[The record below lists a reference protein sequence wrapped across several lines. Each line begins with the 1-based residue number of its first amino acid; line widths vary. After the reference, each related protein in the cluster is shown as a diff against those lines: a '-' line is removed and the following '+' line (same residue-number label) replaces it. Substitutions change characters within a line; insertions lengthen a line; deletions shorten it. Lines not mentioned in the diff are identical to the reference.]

1 MATALPALAG
11 RFGSYDYWVTTMH
24 VGELNSNIVIPK
36 DDPAW
41 PDLSIEERYQ
51 RDVNLS
57 RVKKYIAPYFAKNPD
72 RFSGALILAV
82 KNSERMVFEPLS
94 SLVSKLPALYRA
106 AAENMGILTLNGSEV
121 LIPLDGQH
129 RAMAFRYA
137 LSGVDESNKEV
148 TTPNSK
154 LAEDEVTVI
163 LVRFDTTS
171 SRRIFTTVN
180 RYAKPT
186 GKGDNIITDDGDAV
200 AVATRMLIG
209 GGADGSSSGRH
220 VLPSRLVRHQTNTLS
235 AKAPEFTTLATFYDA
250 NMAIIKDL
258 VWSGLK
264 TRPEDADDQQ
274 RERFREKCEDVW
286 NRLLTSIT
294 LFAQAVEDASELGDD
309 ARIRIRAETILGKP
323 IGQLVL
329 VRAFL
334 EIRDRTGRSDTEI
347 CKRLNRID
355 WSVDWDEWEN
365 VMMNASGRVMSGKTT
380 VNNAALFV
388 ARLCGAKLEEH
399 EERDL
404 QTWIAGDSSDYSLP
418 DPLA

>member
-36 DDPAW
+36 DDPDW
-41 PDLSIEERYQ
+41 PGLSIEERYQ
-51 RDVNLS
+51 RDVNLA
-57 RVKKYIAPYFAKNPD
+57 RVKRDIAPYFAQNPD
-72 RFSGALILAV
+72 RFSGALIVAV
-82 KNSERMVFEPLS
+82 KNSDRMVFEPLTD
-94 SLVSKLPALYRA
+94 LVSKMPSLYRT
-106 AAENMGILTLNGSEV
+106 AAENMGILTLDGSEV
-121 LIPLDGQH
+121 LVPLDGQH

-148 TTPNSK
+148 TRPNSK

-163 LVRFDTTS
+163 LVKFDTTS

-180 RYAKPT
+180 RHAKPT
-186 GKGDNIITDDGDAV
+186 GKGDNIITDDDDAV

-209 GGADGSSSGRH
+209 GDDDGRGGGY
-220 VLPSRLVRHQTNTLS
+220 VLPARLVRFQSNTLS

-250 NMAIIKDL
+250 NMAIIQAL
-258 VWSGLK
+258 VWSGVK
-264 TRPEDADDQQ
+264 GKPEGANEQQ

-286 NRLLTSIT
+286 NRLLTSIE
-294 LFAQAVEDASELGDD
+294 LFAQAVEDGSEQGDA
-309 ARIRIRAETILGKP
+309 ARIRIREQTLLGKP
-323 IGQLVL
+323 IGQMVL

-334 EIRDRTGRSDTEI
+334 EIRDRIGKSDTEV
-347 CKRLNRID
+347 CKRLNLID
-355 WSVDWDEWEN
+355 WSVEWSEWEN
-365 VMMNASGRVMSGKTT
+365 VMMNASRRVMSGKTT